1 MMTVSIEDKQLISR
15 AEDLLDM
22 AQRQYTCKHSGF
34 LSPHERIVLQRNLK
48 APRDIKTD
56 YFGGYDEAERSV
68 LLCYPDDFELS
79 DFGIPPITS
88 LLIEGKDLE
97 RLNHRDYLGS
107 LLGLGLKREK
117 IGDILSDGKRCYI
130 FVLEEIAPYILLNL
144 SKIGSAGIQLKQISL
159 DEVKVPEKKT
169 QAIEGTVS
177 SLRLD
182 NVLSLAL
189 NTSRSKAV
197 EYLRSGRVML
207 NWEPEENV
215 SKTLKEGDMLS
226 IRGFGR
232 VKLTAVGGKTR
243 KDRTHISLAKYV

>member
-1 MMTVSIEDKQLISR
+1 MSVAIEDKQLISR

-22 AQRQYTCKHSGF
+22 AQRQYTLKHSGF

-48 APRDIKTD
+48 APRDVKTEF
-56 YFGGYDEAERSV
+56 YGGHEEFERSV
-68 LLCYPDDFELS
+68 LLCYPADFNLE
-79 DFGIPPITS
+79 DFGELPIAV
-88 LLIEGKDLE
+88 LLIEGRDLE

-117 IGDILSDGKRCYI
+117 IGDILPAGSKCYV
-130 FVLEEIAPYILLNL
+130 FVLAEIAPYILLNL
-144 SKIGSAGIQLKQISL
+144 TKIGSAGVQITEMPLS
-159 DEVKVPEKKT
+159 EIEVPEKKI

-197 EYLRSGRVML
+197 EWLRSGRVML

-215 SKTLKEGDMLS
+215 SKALKEGDMLS

-232 VKLTAVGGKTR
+232 VRLAAVGGKTR
-243 KDRTHISLAKYV
+243 KDRTHIRLEKYV